1 MKTMR
6 KLFLLVLSACLVTVS
21 YAEDANRIKG
31 RVIDKTTREALIGVA
46 VVSQNNTSV
55 GTSTDVKGEFS
66 LSVAPGTKLSV
77 SYLGYVSQVV
87 AAANG
92 MTIELE
98 ATAVNLDELVVVGYG
113 TVRKS
118 DLTGSVATVKGADL
132 NVLSTPN
139 VGASLAGRTA
149 GVQVVS
155 SGSPDGQT
163 KIRIRGI
170 GTINNSDP
178 LYVVDG
184 YQTSDISYL
193 APSDIES
200 MEIMKDAS
208 SSAIYGSRGSNGV
221 IMITTKKGTDQ
232 PTSVSVNAYFGI
244 RKASTYL
251 DVLNA
256 TDYAKARI
264 EAYENDNA
272 SLDANE
278 LAMLNYAIDNNLEGT
293 DWQKEVLRTAT
304 VQNYN
309 VAVRGGSSK
318 VRYNLSAT
326 YNSEEGVLK
335 NSFVDKM
342 FLKFNTEYQLNK
354 AVRIGT
360 DIAYVDYDMSGQELS
375 NMYGSAL
382 LLASRAAPV
391 SPVYT
396 QDGNWY
402 STMGQDSNPV
412 RVIDQERF
420 KKRHGNKFVGNF
432 YLNVDILKGL
442 SFRSTFSGDYTFTQ
456 NSDYLPEYNVS
467 QQEKNDLSELS
478 EFRQT
483 AFNWVWSNVATYN
496 FNLPRA
502 HRLTAM
508 LGVEASKDNY
518 NSITAKAYDV
528 SENAD
533 MRYISAAKSNDYN
546 ADSDQGIS
554 TLFSQFARVNYSF
567 KDRYLLTATLRHDA
581 SSRIPKDHRSD
592 FFPSV
597 SLGWNIAEESFLRDW
612 KPLNQLKLRAG
623 WGQVGNQAS
632 VGIGAYQA
640 VISNNLKYVLGG
652 QVYEGRI
659 PTTLSNEDL
668 RWETAEQINVGID
681 AGFFDGKLSATLD
694 YFVKNTKDMIITPP
708 VPDYAGADPAP
719 ANVGSMRNNGF
730 ELTLNHFNQIGEVSY
745 NVGLN
750 MSFIRNKVTSL
761 GSSAPL
767 LKTVYDSRLTGT
779 SRTEVGRPIAY
790 YYGYRTDGIFN
801 TAEELAAHVDSEGN
815 PIQPN
820 AKVGDVKYVDV
831 NNNGVIDE
839 GDLQYLGSY
848 MPKFNGGFNFGIAY
862 KGFFF
867 SFFSDFV
874 YGNQIANM
882 SLYDLASTQM
892 DKNILY
898 KYYNNRWTEDTP
910 YNNEPRLTA
919 ANMAENMRFS
929 DRYIEDG
936 SYFRIR
942 NIQFGYDFPQKWIK
956 RAKISNMRLYLS
968 IDNLYTFTNYSGY
981 NPDVTDQWGDP
992 LVAGSDVGG
1001 TPLPRTFTMGINLT
1015 F

>member
-1 MKTMR
+1 MNTMR
-6 KLFLLVLSACLVTVS
+6 KLFLLILSVCLATIS
-21 YAEDANRIKG
+21 YAKEADRIKG
-31 RVIDKTTREALIGVA
+31 RVIDKTTKEALVGVA
-46 VVSQNNTSV
+46 VVSQANTSV
-55 GTSTDVKGEFS
+55 GTSTDVKGEFT
-66 LSVAPGTKLSV
+66 LSVAPGTQLSV
-77 SYLGYVSQVV
+77 SYLGYVSRTVV
-87 AAANG
+87 AADG

-98 ATAVNLDELVVVGYG
+98 PSSVSLDELVVVGYG

-132 NVLSTPN
+132 NILSTPN

-184 YQTSDISYL
+184 YQTTDISYL

-221 IMITTKKGTDQ
+221 ILITTKKGADR

-244 RKASTYL
+244 RKSSRYL

-264 EAYENDNA
+264 EAYANDNA
-272 SLDANE
+272 TMNTND
-278 LAMLNYAIDNNLEGT
+278 LAMLNYVIDNNLGGT

-309 VAVRGGSSK
+309 IAVRGGSSK

-335 NSFVDKM
+335 NSFVDKL
-342 FLKFNTEYQLNK
+342 FLKFNTEYQLHK
-354 AVRIGT
+354 SVTVGS
-360 DIAYVDYDMSGQELS
+360 DIAFVDYDMSGQDLS

-382 LLASRAAPV
+382 TLASRAAPV
-391 SPVYT
+391 SPVYD
-396 QDGNWY
+396 QEGNWFR
-402 STMGQDSNPV
+402 TMGQDNNPV
-412 RVIDQERF
+412 RVIDQERY

-442 SFRSTFSGDYTFTQ
+442 SFRSTFSGDYTFTR
-456 NSDYLPEYNVS
+456 NSDYVPEYYVS

-478 EFRQT
+478 EFRQNS
-483 AFNWVWSNVATYN
+483 FNWVWSNVATYN
-496 FNLPRA
+496 FSLPRA

-508 LGVEASKDNY
+508 LGVEATKDNY
-518 NSITAKAYDV
+518 TSITATAYDV
-528 SENAD
+528 AENAD
-533 MRYISAAKSNDYN
+533 MRYISAAKSNNYN

-597 SLGWNIAEESFLRDW
+597 SVGWNMAEESFLRDW

-640 VISNNLKYVLGG
+640 VIANNLKYVLGG

-668 RWETAEQINVGID
+668 RWETAEQFNVGVD
-681 AGFFDGKLSATLD
+681 AGFFDGKLTATLD
-694 YFVKNTKDMIITPP
+694 YFVKDTKDMIITPP
-708 VPDYAGADPAP
+708 VPAYAGADPAP
-719 ANVGSMRNNGF
+719 ANVGSMRNSGF
-730 ELTLNHFNQIGEVSY
+730 EFSLNHTNRIGEFSY

-761 GSSAPL
+761 GGSAPIV
-767 LKTVYDSRLTGT
+767 KTVYDSRLTGT
-779 SRTEVGRPIAY
+779 SRTEEGREIAY
-790 YYGYRTDGIFN
+790 YYGYRTDGIFH
-801 TAEELAAHVDSEGN
+801 TAEELAAHVNKDGQ
-815 PIQPN
+815 PLQPN
-820 AKVGDVKYVDV
+820 AKVGDVKYIDRD
-831 NNNGVIDE
+831 GSGQIDE
-839 GDLQYLGSY
+839 GDLDYLGSY
-848 MPKFNGGFNFGIAY
+848 MPKFNGGLSLGAAY
-862 KGFFF
+862 KGFFLSCF
-867 SFFSDFV
+867 ADFV

-882 SLYDLASTQM
+882 NLYDLYSTQM

-898 KYYNNRWTEDTP
+898 KYYNDRWTEDTP
-910 YNNEPRLTA
+910 YNNQPRLTT

-942 NIQFGYDFPQKWIK
+942 NLQFGYDFPTKWIK
-956 RAKISNMRLYLS
+956 RAKMSNLRVYLS
-968 IDNLYTFTNYSGY
+968 IDNLYTFTKYTGY

-1001 TPLPRTFTMGINLT
+1001 TPLPRTFTVGINLT